1 MGHRTGEAM
10 QPSATSSIANF
21 DSATGML
28 RATAKVLHGK
38 DFPNLGQPRLVEPL
52 TRLSNLFSPQVREEI
67 YALGG
72 LQEALSPSR
81 LSKVDAETIASWVTS
96 SYPKRR
102 YQAVMVGASNG
113 ALVNLCALLD
123 TPWLPQSHFIPVRH
137 VTGDNDDPKGALA
150 FGKRFGPDLL
160 AANPELKLHQM
171 HDGSQD
177 RLMADYM
184 DYFRVKRLALGKS
197 YEHFMQTHLAPGG
210 TILVVD
216 CQRKWPTTTVGER
229 HVFQHGGLGGVTE
242 DEYLHGG
249 PRVREFLERYDAPVR
264 EWDSPEPDGESPEA
278 EWGYEPAL
286 TDDILRFAAQ
296 HGFRVKRIVFKEPE
310 DLSPLVANFY
320 RNHYHQRG
328 LKANRLLVGSFAINE
343 PYWALRTGSVPF
355 WMKFNMEPSAEALE
369 DYLATEPAFE
379 EINLMLINHGVEGIG
394 LPSVE
399 RWKRLLSRATRC
411 GRFIGVREELFPR
424 DFGSFSRYH
433 TQLKKRISAR
443 YPLPGPTP
451 LGMFTNF
458 LDRSSRAYNVRI
470 VDQT

>member
-1 MGHRTGEAM
+1 MR
-10 QPSATSSIANF
+10 PSATSSIANF

-28 RATAKVLHGK
+28 RATARVLHGK
-38 DFPNLGQPRLVEPL
+38 DFPNIGQSRLVEPL
-52 TRLSNLFSPQVREEI
+52 TRMSNLFSPRVREEI

-72 LQEALSPSR
+72 MQEALSPSR
-81 LSKVDAETIASWVTS
+81 VGKVDAETIASWVTS
-96 SYPKRR
+96 SYPRRR

-137 VTGDNDDPKGALA
+137 VSGDNDDPKGALA
-150 FGKRFGPDLL
+150 FGERFGPDLL

-177 RLMADYM
+177 RLMAHYM
-184 DYFRVKRLALGKS
+184 DYFRVKKLTLGKA
-197 YEHFMQTHLAPGG
+197 YEHFLQTHLEPGG
-210 TILVVD
+210 TIVVVD

-229 HVFQHGGLGGVTE
+229 HVFQHGGLGGATE

-264 EWDSPEPDGESPEA
+264 EWDSPVPDGESPEA

-286 TDDILRFAAQ
+286 TEDILRFAAH
-296 HGFRVKRIVFKEPE
+296 HGFKVKRLVFQEPE

-320 RNHYHQRG
+320 RSHYRTRG
-328 LKANRLLVGSFAINE
+328 LKANRLLVGSFVINE

-355 WMKFNMEPSAEALE
+355 WMKFNMAPSAEVLE
-369 DYLATEPAFE
+369 RYLDAEPSFD

-394 LPSVE
+394 LPGIE
-399 RWKRLLSRATRC
+399 RWKQILSRATRS
-411 GRFIGVREELFPR
+411 GRFLGVREDLFPR
-424 DFGSFSRYH
+424 DFGSFSRHY
-433 TQLKKRISAR
+433 TELKQCVSAR
-443 YPLPGPTP
+443 YPMPGPTP
-451 LGMFTNF
+451 LGRFSEF
-458 LDRSSRAYNVRI
+458 LERSSEAYNVTI
-470 VDQT
+470 SNETSTH